1 MSYLINKLITL
12 SLLASIAMQA
22 SALDLKLPETDFDF
36 RQIEKDGKSIMNI
49 EPSLKFNIQ
58 NPKHKYLLV
67 INALDVATTIYAME
81 NRNTLVEGNLLLPSR
96 PTPEQL
102 LVQKTVVLSIMKGA
116 GLFSNLPEDQD
127 FIDALNLITTL
138 AVFNNLYHINKYD

>member
-1 MSYLINKLITL
+1 
-12 SLLASIAMQA
+12 
-22 SALDLKLPETDFDF
+22 
-36 RQIEKDGKSIMNI
+36 
-49 EPSLKFNIQ
+49 
-58 NPKHKYLLV
+58 
-67 INALDVATTIYAME
+67 ME